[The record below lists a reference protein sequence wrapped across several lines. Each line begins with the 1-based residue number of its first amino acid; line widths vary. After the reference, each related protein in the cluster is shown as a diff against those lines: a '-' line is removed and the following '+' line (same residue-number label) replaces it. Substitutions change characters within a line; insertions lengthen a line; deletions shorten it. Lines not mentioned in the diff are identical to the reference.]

1 LQKGSENPHDGY
13 LTMIGEDDVPWSQF
27 MTMCRE
33 TGGTKWYIVEYE
45 SIELY
50 PEFEGVEKCLQALKK
65 MEAEGKF

>member
-1 LQKGSENPHDGY
+1 
-13 LTMIGEDDVPWSQF
+13 MIGEDDVPWHKF

-33 TGGTKWYIVEYE
+33 IGGTEWYIVEYE